1 METWG
6 VVFLGVIAV
15 CAVAQVAAW
24 VAVVVFGIR
33 LSRRLGTLQAQLD
46 RELTPALADL
56 ARASR
61 SVAELADIAT
71 SRGRQIDRA
80 LGDTVER
87 VAGTASVVHQLVGPF
102 RAVSSALALVLAL
115 RRGFKI
121 LHR

>member
-1 METWG
+1 MEAWG
-6 VVFLGVIAV
+6 VVFLGVIAM

-33 LSRRLGTLQAQLD
+33 LSRRLGTLQVQLD

-71 SRGRQIDRA
+71 SRGRHLDRV
-80 LGDTVER
+80 LGDTVEC
-87 VAGTASVVHQLVGPF
+87 VSGTASLVHQLVGPF

-115 RRGFKI
+115 RRGVSLF
-121 LHR
+121 RR

>member
-1 METWG
+1 VETWG
-6 VVFLGVIAV
+6 VAFLGVIAL

-24 VAVVVFGIR
+24 IAVAVFGVR
-33 LSRRLGTLQAQLD
+33 LSRRLGALQVQLD
-46 RELTPALADL
+46 RELAPALADL

-61 SVAELADIAT
+61 SVAELADLAT
-71 SRGRQIDRA
+71 ARGRQIDRA

-115 RRGFKI
+115 RRGLGF
-121 LHR
+121 LRR

>member
-6 VVFLGVIAV
+6 VVFLGVIAA

-24 VAVVVFGIR
+24 VAVVVLGLR
-33 LSRRLGTLQAQLD
+33 LSRRLGALQVQLE

-61 SVAELADIAT
+61 SVSELADIAT
-71 SRGRQIDRA
+71 SRGRHIDRV
-80 LGDTVER
+80 LGDAVEH
-87 VAGTASVVHQLVGPF
+87 VSGTASPVHQMVGPF

-115 RRGFKI
+115 RRGLRFF
-121 LHR
+121 RR

>member
-6 VVFLGVIAV
+6 VAFLGVIAL

-24 VAVVVFGIR
+24 IAVVVFGVR
-33 LSRRLGTLQAQLD
+33 LSRRLGALQVQLD
-46 RELTPALADL
+46 RELAPALADL

-61 SVAELADIAT
+61 SVAELADLAT
-71 SRGRQIDRA
+71 ARGRQIDRA

-87 VAGTASVVHQLVGPF
+87 VAGAASVVHQLVGPF

-115 RRGFKI
+115 RRGLGF
-121 LHR
+121 LRR